1 MKENRVAANDFFS
14 RWARKTESADPEVI
28 QGNPS
33 TEPLPLP
40 TSDDVA
46 SLSASSDFTPF
57 FAQGVDDVVKRLALK
72 KLFSDP
78 RFNIMDGLDTYIEDY
93 NTFVPMTAD
102 MVSELN
108 HAKLLMDPLAHL
120 EQPFMQML
128 ETPLPESIQEN
139 VETADVS
146 ENVAVEPQVVD
157 SETANDVET
166 STVTEVVAPEP
177 TEPTVLV
184 LPGETLPQDLVTPAS
199 T

>member
-1 MKENRVAANDFFS
+1 MAANDFFS
-14 RWARKTESADPEVI
+14 RWARKTEPANLEVT
-28 QGNPS
+28 QGNLSP
-33 TEPLPLP
+33 EPLPLP

-46 SLSASSDFTPF
+46 SLSVSSDFTPF

-93 NTFVPMTAD
+93 NTFVPMTAG

-128 ETPLPESIQEN
+128 ETPLPEPIQEN
-139 VETADVS
+139 VDAVDVS
-146 ENVAVEPQVVD
+146 DNVAVEPQVVD
-157 SETANDVET
+157 SETANEVET

>member
-1 MKENRVAANDFFS
+1 MAANDFFS
-14 RWARKTESADPEVI
+14 RWARKTEPANLEVT
-28 QGNPS
+28 QGNLSP
-33 TEPLPLP
+33 EPLPLP

-46 SLSASSDFTPF
+46 SLSVSSDFTPF

-93 NTFVPMTAD
+93 NTFVPMTAG

-128 ETPLPESIQEN
+128 ETPLPEPIQEN
-139 VETADVS
+139 VDAVDVS
-146 ENVAVEPQVVD
+146 DNVAVEPQV
-157 SETANDVET
+157 
-166 STVTEVVAPEP
+166 
-177 TEPTVLV
+177 
-184 LPGETLPQDLVTPAS
+184 
-199 T
+199 